1 MDQSAR
7 MSPELVAQTSKRR
20 LQSGLID
27 IVSATFARR
36 VRRQGRADFVVPV
49 SVLVFLGIPLLAGF
63 LTDAIVTAGGA

>member
-49 SVLVFLGIPLLAGF
+49 SVLVFLDDDAFDLAG
-63 LTDAIVTAGGA
+63 